1 MLRRAEVINTRS
13 AVHDLVFVVDQMT
26 MAARTE
32 LTALLNPED
41 TPQLILQLEEAKARA
56 DEFRGRSSRWQV
68 ALGDGVADLI
78 SDMEHDLRD
87 RLRRVQREAEDAIDQ
102 GDPGPIWEQIAEWI
116 DQRVAAAVS
125 ETFVWTDERGKAL
138 TEEIADLFIQDE
150 TSLPVIAVGATDG
163 VLDAVDEI
171 PDYHTGQLGAVEK
184 IYIGV
189 RGSYGGVLM
198 VGLATGL
205 IGMTLINPLSLL
217 AGVLVG
223 RRAYREDM
231 NSRLLRR
238 RFEAKGIV
246 RRYIDEV
253 TFQVSKQLKD
263 RLRIVQRTARDHFG
277 AIADQLHRSLTEAV
291 MSAKQSAGI
300 YSEKRDKRVL
310 ELQNHLRQLD
320 KVRAQL
326 PELPQAR
333 VKEVLGR

>member
-1 MLRRAEVINTRS
+1 
-13 AVHDLVFVVDQMT
+13 
-26 MAARTE
+26 
-32 LTALLNPED
+32 
-41 TPQLILQLEEAKARA
+41 
-56 DEFRGRSSRWQV
+56 
-68 ALGDGVADLI
+68 
-78 SDMEHDLRD
+78 
-87 RLRRVQREAEDAIDQ
+87 
-102 GDPGPIWEQIAEWI
+102 
-116 DQRVAAAVS
+116 
-125 ETFVWTDERGKAL
+125 
-138 TEEIADLFIQDE
+138 
-150 TSLPVIAVGATDG
+150 
-163 VLDAVDEI
+163 
-171 PDYHTGQLGAVEK
+171 
-184 IYIGV
+184 
-189 RGSYGGVLM
+189 
-198 VGLATGL
+198 
-205 IGMTLINPLSLL
+205 MTLINPLSLL

-246 RRYIDEV
+246 RRYNDEV

-310 ELQNHLRQLD
+310 ELQAQLRQLD

-326 PELPQAR
+326 PELPQTR